1 MTTKM
6 DADEKYVPI
15 ELFLEVLEKY
25 KESTIGLIWERSI
38 QRTDDLKELDE
49 EINKYKK
56 LAGVKNEKTS
66 NSCS

>member
-1 MTTKM
+1 MLLNY
-6 DADEKYVPI
+6 E
-15 ELFLEVLEKY
+15 EVLEKY